1 MGNNANK
8 TRSIVFITL
17 YAKGNI
23 NLTDIIKCIKKHYIG
38 MNEDKMLTKMSDM
51 FTTTINNRNIQLAI
65 NANNQTRGDIAINLS
80 SADVIIF
87 IYDPSDK
94 KSFDSLKD
102 MIKEAKGI
110 ATKKFVFG
118 IAENNNNENRVVS
131 PEDGKKF
138 ANKYKVGFAGQIDGN
153 FEDNFIALFNNLIN
167 KMLN

>member
-1 MGNNANK
+1 
-8 TRSIVFITL
+8 
-17 YAKGNI
+17 
-23 NLTDIIKCIKKHYIG
+23 

-118 IAENNNNENRVVS
+118 IAENNNNENRVVT
-131 PEDGKKF
+131 PQVER
-138 ANKYKVGFAGQIDGN
+138 N
-153 FEDNFIALFNNLIN
+153 LLIN
-167 KMLN
+167 IKLVLQGKLMVILKIILLHYLII